1 MRWSAL
7 IAALACTAL
16 LSATGASAQ
25 STAPAADFPVAVD
38 LPAGAYQLDPR
49 HASVL
54 FRIQH
59 GGIAWFTARFDTKA
73 ATLTLD
79 PADPSHSQLSA
90 SIDATSVN
98 TGVLNTQGE
107 RSFDQSIGRALG
119 AGQISFTSTAIERTG
134 EQTARVTGDLTLNG
148 QTHPAT
154 LEATFEGSGRDI
166 LRGGNMVLGFSARGA
181 IDRTQWGVNDWRA
194 FTGSEVQIVI
204 EAEFVRS

>member
-59 GGIAWFTARFDTKA
+59 GGLAWFTARFDTKA

-119 AGQISFTSTAIERTG
+119 AGQISFTSTAIGNWAKANLAAGATVASDGLACFAAVVEPG
-134 EQTARVTGDLTLNG
+134 C
-148 QTHPAT
+148 THVP
-154 LEATFEGSGRDI
+154 
-166 LRGGNMVLGFSARGA
+166 MVR
-181 IDRTQWGVNDWRA
+181 W
-194 FTGSEVQIVI
+194 
-204 EAEFVRS
+204 